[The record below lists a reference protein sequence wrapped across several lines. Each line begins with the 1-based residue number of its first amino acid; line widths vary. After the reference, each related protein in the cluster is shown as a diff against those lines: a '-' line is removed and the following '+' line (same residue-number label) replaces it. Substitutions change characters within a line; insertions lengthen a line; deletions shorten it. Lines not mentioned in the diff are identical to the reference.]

1 MLSPHCSKTP
11 FNANETNS
19 SPGPKAVN
27 DEPTD
32 YEFRTFTKISDPSC
46 DCRTKQSDWVVYD
59 SDLVLPEYVVDFEYL
74 TKVWR
79 KQSYSDLPQPQT
91 ANIFSRLFTFKT
103 VCLQFQTARWPL
115 ET

>member
-1 MLSPHCSKTP
+1 MPLPHCSKTP

-19 SPGPKAVN
+19 TPGLRAVN

-74 TKVWR
+74 TKVWPSSR
-79 KQSYSDLPQPQT
+79 TAIYLKPKPQT
-91 ANIFSRLFTFKT
+91 FSR
-103 VCLQFQTARWPL
+103 V
-115 ET
+115 